1 MPYHLQLPCRP
12 SRHSTSPLPS
22 RSLPFLPAPPRASS
36 PDGPSSS
43 APSSGLLRQLVFA
56 RFPTLLTPFCLD
68 WACRIYPPA
77 IFAHFH
83 PSHPCFSK
91 LRQLWPVCSCR
102 QLKLVLFLSNLL
114 YNQYF
119 LVDLDPEFHLC
130 ATAHRN
136 DRPLWALSDDASTPY
151 AGVLQHA
158 RSPSLQA
165 PVLAPRTC
173 SGRELVAS
181 RPAASKLGFGGAM
194 PLQAGPDN
202 IAARR

>member
-91 LRQLWPVCSCR
+91 LRQLWPVCSCIR
-102 QLKLVLFLSNLL
+102 LKLVLFLSNLL

-136 DRPLWALSDDASTPY
+136 DRHFGPCPTTPQPLTPGAPARAIALTPGASPRAADLFWQGVGGVPARRIEVGFRWGDA
-151 AGVLQHA
+151 
-158 RSPSLQA
+158 
-165 PVLAPRTC
+165 
-173 SGRELVAS
+173 
-181 RPAASKLGFGGAM
+181 
-194 PLQAGPDN
+194 LQAGPDN